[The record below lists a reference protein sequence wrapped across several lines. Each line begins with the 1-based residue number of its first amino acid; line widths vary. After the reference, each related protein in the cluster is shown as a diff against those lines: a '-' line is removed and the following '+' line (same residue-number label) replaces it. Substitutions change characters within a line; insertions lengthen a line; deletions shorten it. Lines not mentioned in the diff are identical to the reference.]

1 MTYTQE
7 TFTNWLAEIPSKMKY
22 LTGDFAKKQ
31 GLKLDLSIESLNGL
45 EKWILKHYDV
55 AADLRD
61 EEELLDLLALYVGET
76 FIKHSGGEWYVEL
89 KNKKSVFYG
98 QLVVKY
104 EDKEGDVAY
113 RSIRALCTTCITR
126 NKGNLISST
135 LEKHL

>member
-1 MTYTQE
+1 MSYTKE
-7 TFTNWLAEIPSKMKY
+7 SFNKWLSDIPSKMEA
-22 LTGDFAKKQ
+22 LTGDFARKQ
-31 GLKLDLSIESLNGL
+31 NLQLDLSIASLNAL
-45 EKWILKHYDV
+45 EKWILKNYDV

-89 KNKKSVFYG
+89 ENKKSVFYQ

-104 EDKEGDVAY
+104 EDKDGDIAY

-126 NKGNLISST
+126 NKGDLISST
-135 LEKHL
+135 LKKHL